1 LIPPHRESEFF
12 SFFELTDKGSSWVGP
27 LVISIMANSSGNL
40 RRSFWYILCMTIIP
54 AFFVL
59 RLDVE
64 KGKQMVKRTKQIRE
78 EDEEPI

>member
-1 LIPPHRESEFF
+1 
-12 SFFELTDKGSSWVGP
+12 
-27 LVISIMANSSGNL
+27 
-40 RRSFWYILCMTIIP
+40 MTIIP

>member
-1 LIPPHRESEFF
+1 M
-12 SFFELTDKGSSWVGP
+12 
-27 LVISIMANSSGNL
+27 SIMANSSGNL

-64 KGKQMVKRTKQIRE
+64 KGKQMVKRTKQIS